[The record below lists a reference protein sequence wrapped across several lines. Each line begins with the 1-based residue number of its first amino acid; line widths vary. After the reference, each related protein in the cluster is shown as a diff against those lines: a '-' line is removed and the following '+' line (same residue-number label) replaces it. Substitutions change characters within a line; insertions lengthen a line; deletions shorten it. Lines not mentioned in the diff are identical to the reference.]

1 MSRLGP
7 DSRALF
13 RGARRELAPD
23 DADRTRVARA
33 LALKLGVAAA
43 TVSGTASSASAVAG
57 AGAGATAAGT
67 ASAGAGASALLLATT
82 AKWISV
88 VVLVGAAGAIG
99 AGAISGD
106 GSARSNAP
114 PAARSATTET
124 RPRATPAPL
133 QTAAPVAGLVVPPT
147 VVPSAR
153 PAPRPVVRPLTRD
166 DAPAATPTRAIADET
181 RLLRLADEAMRRG
194 DARAALGLLDEHAEL
209 FPAGVLSEERSA
221 ERAYVLCA
229 LGRDAD
235 ARDEAARFVRTFPG
249 SPLTDRVRATCA
261 SRGDGR

>member
-23 DADRTRVARA
+23 DADRKRVGRA

-43 TVSGTASSASAVAG
+43 TVSGTASSAAAVAG
-57 AGAGATAAGT
+57 AGAT
-67 ASAGAGASALLLATT
+67 SAGAASTGAGALALATT

-99 AGAISGD
+99 AGAIS
-106 GSARSNAP
+106 ARPPATAAP
-114 PAARSATTET
+114 PPRGQSA
-124 RPRATPAPL
+124 PSRALSPAPL
-133 QTAAPVAGLVVPPT
+133 PSSRAPVVGPVVHPDA
-147 VVPSAR
+147 VPSVR
-153 PAPRPVVRPLTRD
+153 PAPRPLSRPLARSDTPAT
-166 DAPAATPTRAIADET
+166 APRTAIADET

-194 DARAALGLLDEHAEL
+194 DARAALGLLEEHAAL

-221 ERAYVLCA
+221 ERASVLCV
-229 LGRDAD
+229 LGRDAE
-235 ARDEAARFVRTFPG
+235 ARGEADRFVRTFPG
-249 SPLTDRVRATCA
+249 SPLTDRVRSTCA
-261 SRGDGR
+261 EAAAPAQGGVH